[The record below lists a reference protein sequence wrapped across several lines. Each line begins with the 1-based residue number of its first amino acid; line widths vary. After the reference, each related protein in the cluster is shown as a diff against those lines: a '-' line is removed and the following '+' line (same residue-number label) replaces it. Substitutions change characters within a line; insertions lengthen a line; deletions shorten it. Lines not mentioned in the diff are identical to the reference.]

1 MGVARFTGV
10 LLLGFSVAGLALTA
24 LSHDAPFALLWSDQ
38 PWTAPARRAGDWAA
52 CIALGLSALALRI
65 QPRHAVWPLALL
77 VLLLGAMVGHD
88 MLLADPD
95 VTRQQAMLRRDA
107 ALAAAAALALL
118 IGAIAVDE
126 ELERRAPD
134 A

>member
-1 MGVARFTGV
+1 M
-10 LLLGFSVAGLALTA
+10 
-24 LSHDAPFALLWSDQ
+24 
-38 PWTAPARRAGDWAA
+38 
-52 CIALGLSALALRI
+52 
-65 QPRHAVWPLALL
+65 
-77 VLLLGAMVGHD
+77 LLLGAMVGHD